1 MTDVGDVTA
10 LLADVQRRLQELPDD
25 AFAEKFELHKEQ
37 DILREEARRFAD
49 DLDQGR
55 DTAELLAELAALR
68 TQMHAIEGQRIDLV
82 FQAGSGGSSTGEMG
96 NLGGVSLNRG
106 MDEAMG
112 LPKIKARIGLL
123 KGILTDRGV
132 EVPEASF

>member
-10 LLADVQRRLQELPDD
+10 LLADVQRRLHELPDD